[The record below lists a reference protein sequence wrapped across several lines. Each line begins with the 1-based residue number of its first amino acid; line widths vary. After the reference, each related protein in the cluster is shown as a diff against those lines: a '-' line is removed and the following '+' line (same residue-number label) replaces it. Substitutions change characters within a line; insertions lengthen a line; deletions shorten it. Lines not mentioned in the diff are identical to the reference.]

1 MITGTSRGLG
11 AELARLAHDRFGAA
25 VLGIDRSEPS
35 QVGMYEHV
43 RADLAT
49 AEGRERAVVALHEW
63 KPTVLVNCAMTN
75 QSRRVVDTSAAL
87 TDEIIGVGFT
97 TPFTLMREMALS
109 RSQSDDDAWV
119 INIVSPY
126 RLVGVRTHSLYC
138 AVKAALSRAG
148 ESLGV
153 EVPQNGP
160 LTVVSVVPGAFHSGF
175 RPLEPH
181 DAWLVRTYRTLRR
194 QGPEE
199 VAANLVSRLER
210 GTTRRHWTI
219 RLGFDGPA
227 FEVLARALESDI
239 FLVALDRLIGQR
251 PAPSSTRNQAETAHA
266 RTGAAR

>member
-35 QVGMYEHV
+35 HVGMYEHV

-75 QSRRVVDTSAAL
+75 QSKRVVDTSPAL

-148 ESLGV
+148 FHLLWLSHW
-153 EVPQNGP
+153 QTRTP
-160 LTVVSVVPGAFHSGF
+160 LVPGDDWAGQGWTFWQWTEQGTVPGIAGFVDRDVYSGPRLDQITIAVVRADASGDDGKPD
-175 RPLEPH
+175 RPPRPRPH
-181 DAWLVRTYRTLRR
+181 
-194 QGPEE
+194 
-199 VAANLVSRLER
+199 
-210 GTTRRHWTI
+210 
-219 RLGFDGPA
+219 
-227 FEVLARALESDI
+227 
-239 FLVALDRLIGQR
+239 
-251 PAPSSTRNQAETAHA
+251 
-266 RTGAAR
+266 